1 MESRGFVWN
10 GNSSTLSFHDT
21 LPEVGGVLPWTPYTV
36 FEGPDADVAN
46 FVMSFFDEQAA
57 GSGFAIFFTL
67 IVLLVTYGCFLKVVD
82 CVARVPNDAA
92 KEGLSL
98 SWFGSVILLENVRFH
113 VEEEEKGVDK
123 DGNKIKAD
131 ASDRLLQ
138 RRAMSSAVTRSA
150 LRTVCTAR

>member
-1 MESRGFVWN
+1 MACSSDSKEGFC
-10 GNSSTLSFHDT
+10 
-21 LPEVGGVLPWTPYTV
+21 GVPPWTSYAAIA
-36 FEGPDADVAN
+36 GPDADSAN
-46 FVMSFFDEQAA
+46 LVMSFSDEEVA

-67 IVLLVTYGCFLKVVD
+67 TVILVIYGCFLMVVD

-131 ASDRLLQ
+131 AEASKDFR
-138 RRAMSSAVTRSA
+138 SSFA
-150 LRTVCTAR
+150 

>member
-1 MESRGFVWN
+1 M
-10 GNSSTLSFHDT
+10 
-21 LPEVGGVLPWTPYTV
+21 
-36 FEGPDADVAN
+36 
-46 FVMSFFDEQAA
+46 
-57 GSGFAIFFTL
+57 
-67 IVLLVTYGCFLKVVD
+67 VVD

-131 ASDRLLQ
+131 AEAFGTAHHAHSSMTSLRCTMIGRMRRL
-138 RRAMSSAVTRSA
+138 AVM
-150 LRTVCTAR
+150 L